1 MNKWLRILLKTLAVV
16 LILIV
21 TFIAIVYI
29 VNVVSNKTDQKKIE
43 AYGQLVPVDGKS
55 MNVLI
60 QGEGEETVVLLPGYG
75 TASPVLDFKP
85 LIDELSPYYK
95 VVAIE
100 PFGYGLS
107 DLTDKDRTTG
117 NIVQEIHEA
126 LQSLNIDRYILM
138 GHSITGLYGVDYV
151 SKYRDEVTAFIG
163 IDTSVPTQGGMDVE
177 FPIGQYKLL
186 KNSGFARLMLKF
198 SPDPYEGL
206 SYDEETRKQFKLIQ
220 LKNMFNPTILNEMV
234 HISSNFKE
242 GKHMKFPVDL
252 PLLLLVGSD
261 NLSEEWVPLHEEQAA
276 SVENGK
282 MVVFDTSHYVH
293 HTKSKEIAE
302 NFRQFMEDMKEASL

>member
-1 MNKWLRILLKTLAVV
+1 MKKWLRILLKSLAVI

-21 TFIAIVYI
+21 AFIAIVYI
-29 VNVVSNKTDQKKIE
+29 VNVVSTKSEKSKIQ
-43 AYGQLVPVDGKS
+43 AYGQLVPVDGKN

-60 QGEGEETVVLLPGYG
+60 QGEGEDTIVLLPGYG

-107 DLTDKDRTTG
+107 DTTDKDRTTE
-117 NIVQEIHEA
+117 NIVKEIHEA

-163 IDTSVPTQGGMDVE
+163 IDTSIPTQGGMDVE
-177 FPIGQYKLL
+177 FPIGKFKLL
-186 KNSGFARLMLKF
+186 KSSGFARLMMKF
-198 SPDPYEGL
+198 NPDPYEGL
-206 SYDEETRKQFKLIQ
+206 PYDDETREQIRLIQ
-220 LKNMFNPTILNEMV
+220 LQNMFNPSILNEME

-242 GKHMKFPVDL
+242 ATHMKFPVDL
-252 PLLLLVGSD
+252 PLLLLVGKQNISD
-261 NLSEEWVPLHEEQAA
+261 QWVPIHEEQAA

-282 MVVFDTSHYVH
+282 IVIFDASHYVH
-293 HTKSKEIAE
+293 HTKFKEIVE
-302 NFRQFMEDMKEASL
+302 NSRQFMADIK